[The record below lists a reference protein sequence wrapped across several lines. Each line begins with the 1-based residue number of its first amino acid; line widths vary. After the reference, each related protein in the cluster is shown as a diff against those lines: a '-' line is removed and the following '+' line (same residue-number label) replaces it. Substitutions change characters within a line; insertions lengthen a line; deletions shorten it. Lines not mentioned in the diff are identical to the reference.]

1 MKRIVAYMLFLI
13 FLCMLIPI
21 IFTNRRIE
29 KVNGELV
36 ENEEIKQEQPKEE
49 YSYKQYGTIKLLHE
63 KTNTVEEIKI
73 DEYLYGVVSSE
84 MPASFE
90 IEALK
95 ALLK

>member
-49 YSYKQYGTIKLLHE
+49 SKGIKRLA
-63 KTNTVEEIKI
+63 KRMFNKNR
-73 DEYLYGVVSSE
+73 
-84 MPASFE
+84 
-90 IEALK
+90 
-95 ALLK
+95 

>member
-29 KVNGELV
+29 KVNGKLV
-36 ENEEIKQEQPKEE
+36 ENEEVKQEQPKEE

-63 KTNTVEEIKI
+63 KTSEKRCDQSSGHVS
-73 DEYLYGVVSSE
+73 DSRRCVWVVVSFSHR
-84 MPASFE
+84 
-90 IEALK
+90 
-95 ALLK
+95 

>member
-36 ENEEIKQEQPKEE
+36 ENEEVKQEQPKEE
-49 YSYKQYGTIKLLHE
+49 YSYTRKNKHSGRNK
-63 KTNTVEEIKI
+63 NR
-73 DEYLYGVVSSE
+73 
-84 MPASFE
+84 
-90 IEALK
+90 
-95 ALLK
+95 